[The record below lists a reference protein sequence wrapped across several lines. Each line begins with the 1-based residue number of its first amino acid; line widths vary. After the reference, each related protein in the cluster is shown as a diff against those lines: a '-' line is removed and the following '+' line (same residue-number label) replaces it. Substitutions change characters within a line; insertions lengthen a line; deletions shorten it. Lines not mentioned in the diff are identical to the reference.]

1 MHYEDVMDKR
11 PRTYAPYRT
20 TLDERDLVRAAEE
33 LHENE
38 DTRESSLALMREFIA
53 KHPQIVRCRTDP
65 VFLLRFLRY
74 RKFNVND
81 ACATLEG
88 GLAFLMRMR
97 TLYGAEVSSFHP
109 NVQRMVELDAIVPL
123 GQDRQRR
130 TVILVRVG
138 AMDPKETT
146 ALLQMRLGA
155 LVINTCLEYERTQV
169 HGTVWVVDCSGMTMA
184 HVGMWGLSE
193 VKMMAD
199 SINEV
204 VTMFVKEVHMVKVPR
219 ITWMLLDLLLP
230 LLSPKIRDRFKF
242 HRTEQEL
249 HSAIDQTL
257 LPTTCGGQQSL
268 KQATDN
274 FRDMFEKQTK
284 WFKLEE
290 QFLMDLS
297 IPAPGS
303 SGSSAR
309 TAHRNEF
316 PGEES
321 MVGSFRKLTV
331 D

>member
-1 MHYEDVMDKR
+1 MHYVDEMDKR
-11 PRTYAPYRT
+11 PREYVPYRS
-20 TLDERDLVRAAEE
+20 TLDDRDLVRAAEE

-38 DTRESSLALMREFIA
+38 DTRESSIAQVREFIA

-74 RKFNVND
+74 RKFNVTS
-81 ACATLEG
+81 ACATLEDG
-88 GLAFLMRMR
+88 MAFLMRMR
-97 TLYGAEVSSFHP
+97 TLYGEEVNTFHP
-109 NVQRMVELDAIVPL
+109 NVQRMMDLDAIVPL
-123 GQDRQRR
+123 GFDRQRR
-130 TVILVRVG
+130 MVILVRVG

-169 HGTVWVVDCSGMTMA
+169 HGTVWIVDCSGMTMA

-242 HRTEQEL
+242 HRTEEEL
-249 HSAIDQTL
+249 RSAIDQTI
-257 LPTTCGGQQSL
+257 LPTTYGGQQSL

-274 FRDMFEKQTK
+274 FRDMFEKQSK

-290 QFLMDLS
+290 QFHMDLS
-297 IPAPGS
+297 ISAPGT
-303 SGSSAR
+303 SGRSTR
-309 TAHRNEF
+309 TQRNEF
-316 PGEES
+316 SGEEA

>member
-1 MHYEDVMDKR
+1 MHVEDEMDKC
-11 PRTYAPYRT
+11 PREYVPYRT
-20 TLDERDLVRAAEE
+20 TLDDRDLVRAAEE

-38 DTRESSLALMREFIA
+38 DTRESSIAQLREFIA

-74 RKFNVND
+74 RKFNVTE

-97 TLYGAEVSSFHP
+97 TLYGEEVNTFHP

-123 GQDRQRR
+123 GFDRQRR
-130 TVILVRVG
+130 MVILVRVG

-155 LVINTCLEYERTQV
+155 LIINTCLEYERTQV
-169 HGTVWVVDCSGMTMA
+169 HGTVWIVDCSGMTMG
-184 HVGMWGLSE
+184 HVGIWGLSE
-193 VKMMAD
+193 VKLMAD

-219 ITWMLLDLLLP
+219 ITWMLLDILLP

-249 HSAIDQTL
+249 QNAIDQTI
-257 LPTTCGGQQSL
+257 LPTSYGGQQSL

-290 QFLMDLS
+290 QFYMDLS
-297 IPAPGS
+297 VPAPGAGS
-303 SGSSAR
+303 SGTRAL
-309 TAHRNEF
+309 RNEF
-316 PGEES
+316 PGDEA

>member
-1 MHYEDVMDKR
+1 MHYEDEMDKH
-11 PRTYAPYRT
+11 PREYAPYRS
-20 TLDERDLVRAAEE
+20 TLDECDRALAAQD

-38 DTRESSLALMREFIA
+38 DTRDSSIAQLREFIA
-53 KHPQIVRCRTDP
+53 KHPQIVRCRTDA

-74 RKFNVND
+74 RKFNVAD

-88 GLAFLMRMR
+88 GMAFLMRMR
-97 TLYGAEVSSFHP
+97 TLYGDEVNTFHP
-109 NVQRMVELDAIVPL
+109 NVLRMLDLDAIVPL
-123 GQDRQRR
+123 GFERKRR
-130 TVILVRVG
+130 MAILVRVG

-169 HGTVWVVDCSGMTMA
+169 HGTVWIVDCSGMTMA
-184 HVGMWGLSE
+184 HVGAWGLTE

-204 VTMFVKEVHMVKVPR
+204 VTMFVKEVHMVQVPR
-219 ITWMLLDLLLP
+219 ITWMLLDILLP

-242 HRTEQEL
+242 HRTRDEL
-249 HSAIDQTL
+249 RNSVDPSI
-257 LPTTCGGQQSL
+257 LPTTYGGQQSL

-274 FRDMFEKQTK
+274 FRRMFETQTK

-297 IPAPGS
+297 VPAPGA
-303 SGSSAR
+303 GGR
-309 TAHRNEF
+309 TARNNQRNEF
-316 PGEES
+316 PGEEC

>member
-1 MHYEDVMDKR
+1 MHYEDEMDKH
-11 PRTYAPYRT
+11 PREYAPYRS
-20 TLDERDLVRAAEE
+20 TLDECDLALAANE

-38 DTRESSLALMREFIA
+38 DTRDTSIAQLREFIA
-53 KHPQIVRCRTDP
+53 KHPQIVRCRTDA

-74 RKFNVND
+74 RKFNVAD

-88 GLAFLMRMR
+88 GMAFLMRMR
-97 TLYGAEVSSFHP
+97 TLYGEEVSTFHP
-109 NVQRMVELDAIVPL
+109 NVQRMLDLDAIVPL
-123 GQDRQRR
+123 GFDRKRR
-130 TVILVRVG
+130 MVILVRVG

-169 HGTVWVVDCSGMTMA
+169 HGTVWIVDCSGMTMA
-184 HVGMWGLSE
+184 HVGAWGLSE

-204 VTMFVKEVHMVKVPR
+204 VTMFVKEVHMVQVPR
-219 ITWMLLDLLLP
+219 ITWLLLDILLP

-242 HRTEQEL
+242 HRTYAEL
-249 HSAIDQTL
+249 RNSVDTSI
-257 LPTTCGGQQSL
+257 LPTTYGGEQSM
-268 KQATDN
+268 KQATDH
-274 FRDMFEKQTK
+274 FRDMFETQTK

-290 QFLMDLS
+290 QFFMDLS
-297 IPAPGS
+297 VSAPGT
-303 SGSSAR
+303 SGRSTRNSQ
-309 TAHRNEF
+309 RNEF

>member
-1 MHYEDVMDKR
+1 MRFSDETAKR
-11 PRTYAPYRT
+11 PREYAPYRT
-20 TLDERDLVRAAEE
+20 SLDEQDLRLAEEE

-38 DTRESSLALMREFIA
+38 DTREASMAQLREFIA

-65 VFLLRFLRY
+65 VFMLRFLRY
-74 RKFNVND
+74 RKFNVTE

-97 TLYGAEVSSFHP
+97 KLYGAEVDTFHP
-109 NVQRMVELDAIVPL
+109 NVLRMLDLDAIVPL
-123 GQDRQRR
+123 GFDRKRR
-130 TVILVRVG
+130 MAVLIRVG
-138 AMDPKETT
+138 AMDPKQTT

-169 HGTVWVVDCSGMTMA
+169 HGSVWIVDCSGMTMA
-184 HVGMWGLSE
+184 HVGMWSLSE

-204 VTMFVKEVHMVKVPR
+204 VTLFVKEVHMVRVPR
-219 ITWMLLDLLLP
+219 ITWMLLDVLLP

-242 HRTEQEL
+242 HRSHDEL
-249 HSAIDQTL
+249 CSSVDTSI
-257 LPTTCGGQQSL
+257 LPTIYGGEQSL
-268 KQATDN
+268 RDASDN
-274 FRDMFEKQTK
+274 FRAMFDKQRP

-290 QFLMDLS
+290 QFSMDLS

-303 SGSSAR
+303 R
-309 TAHRNEF
+309 TTERNGF
-316 PGEES
+316 CGEES

>member
-1 MHYEDVMDKR
+1 MHYEDEMDKR
-11 PRTYAPYRT
+11 PQAYAPYRS
-20 TLDERDLVRAAEE
+20 TLDDRDLARAAEE

-38 DTRESSLALMREFIA
+38 DTRDASLAQLREFIA

-74 RKFNVND
+74 RKFNVAE

-97 TLYGAEVSSFHP
+97 TLYGEEVNTFHP
-109 NVQRMVELDAIVPL
+109 NVQRMLDLDAIVPL
-123 GQDRQRR
+123 GFDRKRR
-130 TVILVRVG
+130 MVILVRVG
-138 AMDPKETT
+138 AMDPKDTT

-184 HVGMWGLSE
+184 HVGAWGLSE

-204 VTMFVKEVHMVKVPR
+204 VTMFVKEVHMVQVPR
-219 ITWMLLDLLLP
+219 ITWMILDLLLP

-242 HRTEQEL
+242 HRSQDEL
-249 HSAIDQTL
+249 RSSIDATV
-257 LPTTCGGQQSL
+257 LPTSYGGEQSF
-268 KQATDN
+268 KQAVEN
-274 FRDMFEKQTK
+274 FRDMFDAQTR
-284 WFKLEE
+284 WFKLEQ

-297 IPAPGS
+297 IPAPGT
-303 SGSSAR
+303 GGRTAR
-309 TAHRNEF
+309 TNQRNEF